1 MNGGTVLNKEKK
13 TLKGFT
19 LIELIIVLAIFSVI
33 MVLVMSFID
42 PVSRLMSKTSVR
54 ERTAS
59 YADNIGEYI
68 DKSVRHSQFIRVF
81 ENGFCQTS
89 SAGDELTE
97 QQAVEAFVS
106 DYFDEAVNDKLQ
118 PVQGKVRVLKMI
130 NTPGDG
136 LEAGRV
142 YESVYD
148 FTSGCGFW
156 SKETMTISGIDTVK
170 YVKKWGNVDILYN
183 VGDIRK
189 DNITKVTASD
199 GIGIPK
205 RDAMGNIITDDEGN
219 PVILR
224 QVTETFTEGTA
235 DLDPDYT
242 NIPVIN
248 PEHFK
253 DYCYYYKY
261 DFQEFKPITDDDA
274 QSYGLETSS
283 RYYYSRVVPREKSGV
298 NMLLDSV
305 NDIGMVLNIVAYQD
319 NAKGNNKFDITYEAA
334 DGTDVSTSVFRSPA
348 YMDTVSMTFQNA
360 IKQDKALSFYS
371 VKRYKD
377 EDSAND
383 VMSPDTGKAYLT
395 SGEPA
400 IVNIDLSNQFL
411 HTAATGDAA
420 KNDNIYIIYA
430 VPSEIEDTEWTMD

>member
-68 DKSVRHSQFIRVF
+68 DKSVRHSKFIRIF
-81 ENGFCQTS
+81 ENGFCDTL
-89 SAGDELTE
+89 SANSELTE

-106 DYFDEAVNDKLQ
+106 DYFDEAVNDELQ
-118 PVQGKVRVLKMI
+118 PIHGKVRVLKMI
-130 NTPGDG
+130 NTPEDG
-136 LEAGRV
+136 LESGRV

-148 FTSGCGFW
+148 FTAGCGYW
-156 SKETMTISGIDTVK
+156 SKETVIINGFYTPK
-170 YVKKWGNVDILYN
+170 YVKKWGDIDVTYN
-183 VGDIRK
+183 VGDVRK
-189 DNITKVTASD
+189 DNTTKVTATD

-219 PVILR
+219 PVMLR
-224 QVTETFTEGTA
+224 QITETFTEGTA
-235 DLDPDYT
+235 DLDPNYT

-248 PEHFK
+248 PEHFE

-319 NAKGNNKFDITYEAA
+319 NAKGNNKFDITYEAE

-360 IKQDKALSFYS
+360 IKQDKSLSFYS

-383 VMSPDTGKAYLT
+383 VMSPDTGKAYSVDGKPVIT
-395 SGEPA
+395 NVS
-400 IVNIDLSNQFL
+400 LSNQFL